1 MNANRFLEILTINFR
16 LCILEITSSLSR
28 TAITTLGLFLG
39 VASLL
44 VNLAFV
50 RGMNDDLRTNMEQ
63 IGGLNILTVRQ
74 IEAETPQEQK
84 RFQRSPGLSFDQL
97 DSVSS
102 DLPYVST
109 VLRSHE
115 IGWNRFNGA
124 GNRSHGFVIACG
136 PQYFPIFNYSVAE
149 GRLLDEDDMR
159 NNRPVCIIGKRIAE
173 RLFPGMD
180 PIGQRITIRRTYS
193 LTVVGILDSKSVRS
207 RRDIECCIPFPLYAS
222 RFRNADRNLESASIV
237 LTSSDS
243 AEKARSILYQRIKA
257 KHRGVEDFDIELSVD
272 KIKEMRAASMAMK
285 IVLLSI
291 ALISLLV
298 GGISIMNIMF
308 ATIGDR
314 IREIG
319 IRKALGAKR
328 YDLFI
333 QFILEAILVCFF
345 GGIPGMALGASVI
358 FAPEDFF
365 PYIPRLT
372 TTDFTVAFIFLI
384 VSGILSGLFPA
395 LRAANMQPV
404 EALRY

>member
-1 MNANRFLEILTINFR
+1 
-16 LCILEITSSLSR
+16 
-28 TAITTLGLFLG
+28 

-63 IGGLNILTVRQ
+63 IGGLNILTVRT

-84 RFQRSPGLSFDQL
+84 VFQRSPGLSFEQL
-97 DSVSS
+97 DTVST
-102 DLPYVST
+102 DLPYVTT

-115 IGWNRFNGA
+115 LGWSRLSGA
-124 GNRSHGFVIACG
+124 GNRSYGYIIACD
-136 PQYFPIFNYSVAE
+136 PPYFPIFNYSVE
-149 GRLLDEDDMR
+149 KGRLLDDDDMHSGK
-159 NNRPVCIIGKRIAE
+159 PVCIIGKRVAE

-193 LTVVGILDSKSVRS
+193 VTVVGLLDSKSVRS

-222 RFRNADRNLESASIV
+222 RFENANRDLESASIV
-237 LTSSDS
+237 LTSSDM
-243 AEKARSILYQRIKA
+243 AEKARSILFGRIKA
-257 KHRGVEDFDIELSVD
+257 RHRGVEDFDIELSAD

-291 ALISLLV
+291 AFISLLV

-345 GGIPGMALGASVI
+345 GGLPGMALGASVI
-358 FAPEDFF
+358 FAPDGVF

-372 TTDFTVAFIFLI
+372 TTDFSVAFVFLI

>member
-1 MNANRFLEILTINFR
+1 MNPGRFFEIVAVNFR

-28 TAITTLGLFLG
+28 TVITTLGLFLG

-44 VNLAFV
+44 INLAFV
-50 RGMNDDLRTNMEQ
+50 RGMDDDLRTNMEQ

-84 RFQRSPGLSFDQL
+84 LFQRSAGLSFDQL
-97 DSVSS
+97 DSITE
-102 DLPYVST
+102 DIPYVST

-115 IGWNRFNGA
+115 LGWSRFNGA
-124 GNRSHGFVIACG
+124 GRHSHGFVIACD
-136 PQYFPIFNYSVAE
+136 PRYFPTFNYAVQK
-149 GRLLDEDDMR
+149 GRLLNEDDMR
-159 NNRPVCIIGKRIAE
+159 SGKAVCIIGKRIAE

-180 PIGQRITIRRTYS
+180 PIGQRITIRRLFS
-193 LTVVGILDSKSVRS
+193 VTVVGLLESKSIGS

-222 RFRNADRNLESASIV
+222 RFENADRHLESASIV
-237 LTSSDS
+237 LAGSDM
-243 AEKARSILYQRIKA
+243 AEKARLTLYQRIKA
-257 KHRGVEDFDIELSVD
+257 LHRGVEDFDIELSAD

-333 QFILEAILVCFF
+333 QFILEAVLVCFF
-345 GGIPGMALGASVI
+345 GGLPGMALGAAII
-358 FAPEDFF
+358 FTPEDVF

-372 TTDFTVAFIFLI
+372 TGDFTVAFVFLI

-404 EALRY
+404 EALQY

>member
-1 MNANRFLEILTINFR
+1 MSPIRFFEIVTVNFR
-16 LCILEITSSLSR
+16 LCILEITSSISR
-28 TAITTLGLFLG
+28 TTITTLGLFLG

-50 RGMNDDLRTNMEQ
+50 RGMDDDLQANMEQ

-97 DSVSS
+97 DSVSA
-102 DLPYVST
+102 DLPYVET

-115 IGWNRFNGA
+115 IGWNRFSGA
-124 GNRSHGFVIACG
+124 GNRSHGFVIACD
-136 PQYFPIFNYSVAE
+136 PQYFSIYNYSVE
-149 GRLLDEDDMR
+149 KGRLLNEEDMR
-159 NNRPVCIIGKRIAE
+159 GNSPVCIIGKRLAE

-180 PIGQRITIRRTYS
+180 PIGQRITIRRVYS
-193 LTVVGILDSKSVRS
+193 VTVVGLLDSKSVRS

-222 RFRNADRNLESASIV
+222 RFQNADRNLESASIV
-237 LTSSDS
+237 LTGSDV
-243 AEKARSILYQRIKA
+243 AEQARSRLFQRIKA
-257 KHRGVEDFDIELSVD
+257 KHRGVEDFDIELSAD

-285 IVLLSI
+285 IVFLSI
-291 ALISLLV
+291 AFISLLV

-308 ATIGDR
+308 ATIGNR

-333 QFILEAILVCFF
+333 QFILEAILVCIF
-345 GGIPGMALGASVI
+345 GGLPGMLLGALVLLS
-358 FAPEDFF
+358 PEGVF
-365 PYIPRLT
+365 PYNPRLT
-372 TTDFTVAFIFLI
+372 SADFIVALGFL
-384 VSGILSGLFPA
+384 VFSGIFSGLFPA